1 MFVVTFVFKLMKVTF
16 IYSCVCG
23 CAHTMVCVEEVRSQ
37 LWGYGVRD
45 VILVVRLVYLQ
56 NHLAGPKAVP
66 SAVVCDSSP
75 EPGE

>member
-1 MFVVTFVFKLMKVTF
+1 MKVTF
-16 IYSCVCG
+16 IYFCVCG

-45 VILVVRLVYLQ
+45 VILVVRIVYLQ